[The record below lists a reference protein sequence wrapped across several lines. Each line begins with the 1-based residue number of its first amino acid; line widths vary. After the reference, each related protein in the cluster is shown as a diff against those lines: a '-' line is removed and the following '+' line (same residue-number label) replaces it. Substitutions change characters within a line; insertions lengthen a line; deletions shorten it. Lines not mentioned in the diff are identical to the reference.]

1 MKKVFIIHGWTY
13 DLDKWAKF
21 LPLLTA
27 SGIEPVMLKVP
38 GLTVASDKVWDI
50 NGYINWLDTQ
60 LKGESKPIVIG
71 HSNGGRIALA
81 YAQANPGRLGGIIL
95 IDSAGLAHN
104 QLLPQAKL
112 KTLRVLSKLGKPLGA
127 VKPVKNIFYKL
138 IGARDYHNAPPNM
151 KQTMQNML
159 NADSDIK
166 LEQITGHVKI
176 IWGREDTITPLK
188 DGQVMEK
195 LLPNATMNIIDGARH
210 APFYSHPEQVAKLI
224 REYLET

>member
-1 MKKVFIIHGWTY
+1 MNKVFIIHGWTY
-13 DLDKWAKF
+13 NLDKWAKL
-21 LPLLTA
+21 LPLLTEN
-27 SGIEPVMLKVP
+27 GIEPIMLNVP

-50 NGYINWLDTQ
+50 DGYINWLDAQ

-104 QLLPQAKL
+104 QLLPRVKL
-112 KTLRVLSKLGKPLGA
+112 KTLRMLSKLGKPLSA

-138 IGARDYHNAPPNM
+138 IGARDYHDAPPNM
-151 KQTMQNML
+151 KMTMQNML
-159 NADSDIK
+159 KADSNIK
-166 LEQITGHVKI
+166 LEQIAEPVKI

-188 DGQVMEK
+188 DGQIMEK
-195 LLPNATMNIIDGARH
+195 LLPNVTLNILNDARH

-224 REYLET
+224 QEYLET